1 MEQQGYSNE
10 EGSMTLADL
19 MTTMSQFGIFVIFK
33 KISTNFDWITGL
45 ISQGGQFMW
54 NVILQACLLSL
65 EVTRQM
71 SMTMVDIIFD
81 GEENRFHLLKESLK
95 KTGMTILNI
104 GQAVRQVFK
113 NYWVNQ
119 DDAFHASNVNL
130 QETEPA
136 EEEQS
141 NQPNSGEKTPGDDE
155 ESDISLD

>member
-113 NYWVNQ
+113 NYWINQ
-119 DDAFHASNVNL
+119 DDAFHVNL
-130 QETEPA
+130 QENEPA
-136 EEEQS
+136 EEEHS
-141 NQPNSGEKTPGDDE
+141 NQSNSGEKTPGDDE